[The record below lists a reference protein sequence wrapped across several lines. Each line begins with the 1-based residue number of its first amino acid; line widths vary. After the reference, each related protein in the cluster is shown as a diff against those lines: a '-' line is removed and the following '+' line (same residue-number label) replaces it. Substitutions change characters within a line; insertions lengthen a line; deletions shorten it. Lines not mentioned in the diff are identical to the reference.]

1 LEMSPVAG
9 SPDRFHIGPLAA
21 GLLLLCSIL
30 MLSGL
35 ATTPVAAQDDEL
47 TNPYLDDPAAIEEG
61 ERIFRRR
68 CTGCHWSPLRA
79 PTLFHTELSDE
90 KFLETVINGR
100 KGSRGTMPPFGY
112 VLSPDEV
119 WQVHAFV
126 MARDGL

>member
-1 LEMSPVAG
+1 MSPAVG
-9 SPDRFHIGPLAA
+9 WPDRPHVGPLAA

-30 MLSGL
+30 TLGAL
-35 ATTPVAAQDDEL
+35 TATRAAAQDDAL
-47 TNPYLDDPAAIEEG
+47 TNPYLDDSASIEAG

-79 PTLFHTELSDE
+79 PALFHTELGDE

-119 WQVHAFV
+119 WQIHAFV